1 MKTSI
6 YACTALIIALVASC
20 DYVILSSEGY
30 ENSRTYSALE
40 HVPTVGGIF
49 K

>member
-20 DYVILSSEGY
+20 DYVILSDEQY
-30 ENSRTYSALE
+30 NNNRTDEAMGRII
-40 HVPTVGGIF
+40 VGGTF